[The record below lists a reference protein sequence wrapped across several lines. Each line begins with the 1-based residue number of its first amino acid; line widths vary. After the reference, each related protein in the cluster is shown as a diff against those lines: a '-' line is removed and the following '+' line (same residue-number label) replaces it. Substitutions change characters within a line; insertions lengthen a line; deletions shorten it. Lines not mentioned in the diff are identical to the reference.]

1 MKQFIVAMRRHGLP
15 MIAAA
20 ASASV
25 LTWMMCDLEYMNRRR
40 AVTTATSSPSASP
53 PSHPQTPQQTSQNPP
68 SSTSTSCH
76 EEWHGN

>member
-20 ASASV
+20 SSASV
-25 LTWMMCDLEYMNRRR
+25 LTWMVCDLEHMKYKQS
-40 AVTTATSSPSASP
+40 VTTATSSPSASP
-53 PSHPQTPQQTSQNPP
+53 PSHPQTPPQTSPNPP
-68 SSTSTSCH
+68 NSTSTSSH